1 VSPLVTRIKVQGGH
15 ADAHGTALDFV
26 WEAQAPAAPGMA
38 GALYARIHDEAARAC
53 REAGGA
59 FVHHYGVGVARP
71 GAVEDQNGPA
81 GLAALRAIKAALDPR
96 NILNPGKL
104 LESEP

>member
-1 VSPLVTRIKVQGGH
+1 VTSLQIHAGH
-15 ADAHGTALDFV
+15 ADAHGAALDFV
-26 WEAQAPAAPGMA
+26 FQ
-38 GALYARIHDEAARAC
+38 ARAEPATPDAATDLYKRIQNAAATAC
-53 REAGGA
+53 RAAGGA

-81 GLAALRAIKAALDPR
+81 GLAALRAIKATLDPR